1 MLLCC
6 GGMLFFLFYSIIRLL
21 LCNRP
26 LLCMDNNFVE
36 EEESIFPLV
45 RYKNQFTGIDIV
57 YKLWIID
64 QLKRFF
70 EQKHHCGSRLLLSA
84 MIGRRSF

>member
-1 MLLCC
+1 
-6 GGMLFFLFYSIIRLL
+6 MLF
-21 LCNRP
+21 
-26 LLCMDNNFVE
+26 E
-36 EEESIFPLV
+36 ENLKKKKEESIFPLV

-70 EQKHHCGSRLLLSA
+70 EQIHHCSGRLLLSA
-84 MIGRRSF
+84 MIRRRSF

>member
-1 MLLCC
+1 MYRVLWFRTLIS
-6 GGMLFFLFYSIIRLL
+6 GLVS
-21 LCNRP
+21 RP
-26 LLCMDNNFVE
+26 NISFGEMVILSWTIE
-36 EEESIFPLV
+36 KRESIFPLV

-70 EQKHHCGSRLLLSA
+70 EQIHHCSGRLLLSA
-84 MIGRRSF
+84 MIRRRSF